1 MNSIH
6 ANTVFSRRV
15 KQVVLGCALIGMA
28 WQVSAQTKVDDAW
41 VRATVAG
48 QPSTGAFMT
57 LQADSD
63 SKLLSVQSPVAKTV
77 QIHQSTMKDDVMSMR
92 QVESVALPAGK
103 PVSFDPRGYH
113 VMLMDLTAQVKEGD
127 KVPLTLIVENAKGE
141 KETIKVDAEARA
153 LGMADHSKM
162 H

>member
-6 ANTVFSRRV
+6 ANTAFSRRV
-15 KQVVLGCALIGMA
+15 KQLVLGCALIGMA
-28 WQVSAQTKVDDAW
+28 WQVSAQTRVDDAW

-77 QIHQSTMKDDVMSMR
+77 QIHQSRMKDDVMSMR
-92 QVESVALPAGK
+92 QVESVELPAGK
-103 PVSFDPRGYH
+103 PVNFDPHGYH

-127 KVPLTLIVENAKGE
+127 KVPLILTVENAKGE
-141 KETIKVDAEARA
+141 KETIKVEAEGRA